1 MSFTVNFQKP
11 EPAPPPSRP
20 ADPSRM
26 NSDERS
32 SARWQVRFVAWVVGL
47 PSVLSVAFVGIVGLW
62 YAWQFTADA
71 QTWLA
76 LSAGLIAVT
85 LFGAGMPIAW
95 GLTRDIQPV
104 AARAAFVFWLACVAM
119 NFAIMAH
126 FARHEP
132 EALAPS
138 AAIAREMPGDEAREL
153 DMEIGWR
160 REALADADENPR
172 DTPEAKDWYAGTK
185 AELRQLEIQR
195 YGTAVTVVSQIVQKS
210 GHGLDLAAVALLMIV
225 GSAVGLAISAS
236 SLAAILTEKA
246 ATVRLEA
253 ETAPAAQNAPAALT
267 AYHPG
272 ESADGFDHWALACV
286 SKLQGERLKPA
297 EAHASYL
304 QFCARNDYQR
314 PLAIQEF
321 GRRLRLWLASTFGVD
336 GNHSGT
342 QGGTVYDGVTLAPL
356 GNALAAPAMN
366 GAA

>member
-20 ADPSRM
+20 VDPSRM

-32 SARWQVRFVAWVVGL
+32 SARWQTRFVFWVVAV
-47 PSVLSVAFVGIVGLW
+47 PSLMAVAFVGVVGLW
-62 YAWQFTADA
+62 YAWKFTSDI

-76 LSAGLIAVT
+76 LSAGLLAVT

-119 NFAIMAH
+119 NFAIMTH

-132 EALAPS
+132 ETLAPS
-138 AAIAREMPGDEAREL
+138 AAIARDMPGDEAREL

-172 DTPEAKDWYAGTK
+172 DTPEAKDWYASTK
-185 AELRQLEIQR
+185 AELRKLEIQR

-272 ESADGFDHWALACV
+272 ESADGFDHWAAACV
-286 SKLQGERLKPA
+286 SKLTGRQIRTA
-297 EAHASYL
+297 EAHLHY
-304 QFCARNDYQR
+304 QTFCGRNDYQA

-321 GRRLRLWLASTFGVD
+321 GRRFCGWLMDTHGID
-336 GNHSGT
+336 GRHSN
-342 QGGTVYDGVTLAPL
+342 GTVFDGVTLAPL
-356 GNALAAPAMN
+356 GNVLAAPAMN